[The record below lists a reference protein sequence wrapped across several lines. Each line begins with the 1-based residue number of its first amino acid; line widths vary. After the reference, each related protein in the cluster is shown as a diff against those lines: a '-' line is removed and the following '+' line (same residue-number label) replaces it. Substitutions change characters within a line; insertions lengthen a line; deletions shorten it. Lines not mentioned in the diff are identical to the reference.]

1 MRGLLGSF
9 LWGVFA
15 AIWSLGLM
23 PFFVST
29 HGVGLVIPSLVLLR
43 MGSRFSR
50 VFVFAMSVGVVLDS
64 YALNGWQFHT
74 VRLVLL
80 AGVGSFI
87 FTQWLTN
94 RSLYTAVV
102 LAGFLTIIDQI
113 WLISTYAMQGIAFR
127 FVNAMHELGVALL
140 AHVILVVVGFYCV
153 SLFTKRF
160 SISFGNQRDLT
171 WYG

>member
-1 MRGLLGSF
+1 MRGLFGSIF
-9 LWGVFA
+9 WGVFA

-43 MGSRFSR
+43 MGSKFSR
-50 VFVFAMSVGVVLDS
+50 VFAFAMSAGVVLDS
-64 YALNGWQFHT
+64 YALDGWQFHT
-74 VRLVLL
+74 LRLLIL
-80 AGVGSFI
+80 AGVGSFV

-94 RSLYTAVV
+94 RSMYTAVV
-102 LAGFLTIIDQI
+102 LAAFLTFVDQI
-113 WLISTYAMQGIAFR
+113 WLMVVYRLHGITFRLVNALHEVGIAL
-127 FVNAMHELGVALL
+127 VIHIILAL
-140 AHVILVVVGFYCV
+140 AGFYCV